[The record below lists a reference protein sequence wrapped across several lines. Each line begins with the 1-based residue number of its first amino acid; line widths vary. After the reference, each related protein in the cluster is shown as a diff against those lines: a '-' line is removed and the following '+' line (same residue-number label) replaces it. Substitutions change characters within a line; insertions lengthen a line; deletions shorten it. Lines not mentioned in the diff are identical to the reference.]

1 MNQVLDIELLRTF
14 QAVAQLGQFRAA
26 AEHVH
31 RSPAAISMHIQR
43 LEAVAGGRLLERDNQ
58 SVSLTPLGRRL
69 LAAAGDLLGRH
80 DKLLGELHGTHLA
93 GHIKLGVP
101 DEYAVHVIRDVLPL
115 FATTW
120 PNVMLDVATAPSFTL
135 RRQVE
140 RGRLHLAVV
149 VQPIGPT
156 ASSQA
161 LATTTPV
168 WVGSGLLAAELPDP
182 IPLALHAAH
191 CSYREA
197 MIAALDQAGRAWRVV
212 LSSPSSQAVEA
223 CVEAG
228 LGVSLID
235 RSRITAGM
243 RILDELPS
251 IAAHEV
257 VLLRARA
264 ALEDP
269 AANLLSS
276 ILRKHLRL

>member
-1 MNQVLDIELLRTF
+1 MNRVLDIDLLRTF

-26 AEHVH
+26 AEHLH

-58 SVSLTPLGRRL
+58 SVALTALGRRL
-69 LAAAGDLLGRH
+69 LSGAADLLGRH
-80 DKLLGELHGTHLA
+80 DRVLGELHGTHLA

-115 FATTW
+115 FAATW
-120 PNVMLDVATAPSFTL
+120 PNVMLDVTTAPSLTL
-135 RRQVE
+135 REQVE

-149 VQPIGPT
+149 VQPAVQG

-168 WVGSGLLAAELPDP
+168 WVCSDRLAGALPDP
-182 IPLALHAAH
+182 VPLALHATH
-191 CSYREA
+191 CPYRQA
-197 MIAALDQAGRAWRVV
+197 MTDALDQAGVAWRIV

-235 RSRITAGM
+235 RSRITSGM
-243 RILDELPS
+243 RVLEELPPV
-251 IAAHEV
+251 AAHQMLV
-257 VLLRARA
+257 LRAA
-264 ALEDP
+264 SAQEDP
-269 AANLLSS
+269 AAKLLES
-276 ILRKHLRL
+276 IMRKYIRP